1 MSFREAMPFIFRYA
15 FLLAFWRLKLRR
27 LIRKPNHKG
36 MDKGNKYNV
45 NALIQYEY
53 NQFIRAKS
61 LRNKTVDS
69 QRGFMSC
76 SILFYKL
83 YATCYDTLFLKN
95 EEPI

>member
-1 MSFREAMPFIFRYA
+1 
-15 FLLAFWRLKLRR
+15 
-27 LIRKPNHKG
+27 

-53 NQFIRAKS
+53 NKVIRAKS

-69 QRGFMSC
+69 QRGFMAC

-83 YATCYDTLFLKN
+83 YATCYDTLF
-95 EEPI
+95 